1 MSITCRTSGVR
12 PRAEARARACAR
24 ASTTSNMTGP
34 SRCPATQASSCSSAS
49 SRGPLREATTRDYA
63 SDRLQPRSDA
73 RDVCRDRT
81 TEKRGLGRPCPRRC
95 VSARALA
102 RGSCS
107 DRRAIRARALR
118 FPPFPP
124 GVSVPVPRD
133 LSRVREWHNFSGA
146 SRCTNSWL
154 PSRGTPPFFG
164 SQPVGLAFDRLPLD
178 VRTRSLAAS
187 STTLVRRD

>member
-1 MSITCRTSGVR
+1 
-12 PRAEARARACAR
+12 
-24 ASTTSNMTGP
+24 MTGP
-34 SRCPATQASSCSSAS
+34 SRCSAIQASSCSSAS
-49 SRGPLREATTRDYA
+49 SRGPLPEATTRDYA

-118 FPPFPP
+118 FPPFPLWSLGSGPARLEP
-124 GVSVPVPRD
+124 GARMAQLFGQQADALTHGCRVAARRHFSVHS
-133 LSRVREWHNFSGA
+133 LSDWPSTSCHWTFVRRA
-146 SRCTNSWL
+146 SRRPVQ
-154 PSRGTPPFFG
+154 PSSEAIDSLWRFW
-164 SQPVGLAFDRLPLD
+164 QVKCVRQVGG
-178 VRTRSLAAS
+178 
-187 STTLVRRD
+187 RRRV